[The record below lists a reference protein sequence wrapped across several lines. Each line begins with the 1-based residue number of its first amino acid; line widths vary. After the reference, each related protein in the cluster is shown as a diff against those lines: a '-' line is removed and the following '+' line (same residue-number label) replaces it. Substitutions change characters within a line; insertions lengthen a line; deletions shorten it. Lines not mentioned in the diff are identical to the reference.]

1 MYAGKVELC
10 GVDTARLPVLSEA
23 EKSRLIKAARAGRAG
38 PDAGRMDG
46 QGKAICGW
54 C

>member
-23 EKSRLIKAARAGRAG
+23 EKSRLIKAARAGDRHCLLYTS
-38 PDAGRMDG
+38 DAADD
-46 QGKAICGW
+46 
-54 C
+54 

>member
-23 EKSRLIKAARAGRAG
+23 EKSRLIKAARAGDSNG
-38 PDAGRMDG
+38 YHYESF
-46 QGKAICGW
+46 
-54 C
+54 